1 MSNAA
6 RKRAVNAAEDFIDAH
21 RKEPGGE
28 VYGIAELSEEFGVT
42 ARALRF
48 YESKGLL
55 APQRVGSTRIYSR
68 RDRARLA
75 LILRAKALGSSLD
88 EIKHYLDLYGQHGEG
103 RRKQLEYV
111 VKRTA
116 SAIALL
122 EAKKAQLEATIAELR
137 IIHATSKKQLEDR
150 RAREDG

>member
-1 MSNAA
+1 MRNAA
-6 RKRAVNAAEDFIDAH
+6 RKKPAYDAEDVIDAH
-21 RKEPGGE
+21 RPDTGGS
-28 VYGIAELSEEFGVT
+28 VYGIAELSTEFGVT

-55 APQRVGSTRIYSR
+55 SPQRAGGTRVYSR
-68 RDRARLA
+68 RDRARLS

-88 EIKHYLDLYGQHGEG
+88 DIKHYLDLYGQHGEG

-116 SAIALL
+116 YAIAEL
-122 EAKKAQLEATIAELR
+122 EAKKTQIEESIAELR
-137 IIHATSKKQLEDR
+137 IIHSTSKKQLEER
-150 RAREDG
+150 RGP

>member
-1 MSNAA
+1 MRNAA
-6 RKRAVNAAEDFIDAH
+6 RKKPGESAEDAIDAH

-28 VYGIAELSEEFGVT
+28 VYGIAELSAEFGVT

-48 YESKGLL
+48 YESKDLL
-55 APQRVGSTRIYSR
+55 SPQRVNGTRVYGR

-75 LILRAKALGSSLD
+75 LILRAKALGSSLE

-103 RRKQLEYV
+103 RRRQLEYV

-116 SAIALL
+116 AAIAAL
-122 EAKKAQLEATIAELR
+122 EAKKAQLDEALAELR
-137 IIHATSKKQLEDR
+137 IIYATSKKQLSEKRSNQGD
-150 RAREDG
+150 

>member
-1 MSNAA
+1 MRNAA
-6 RKRAVNAAEDFIDAH
+6 RKKAMNAAEDFIDAH
-21 RKEPGGE
+21 RKEPGGV
-28 VYGIAELSEEFGVT
+28 VYGIAELSAEFGVT

-55 APQRVGSTRIYSR
+55 SPQRAGGTRVYSR

-75 LILRAKALGSSLD
+75 LILRAKDLGSTLD

-116 SAIALL
+116 SAIAEL
-122 EAKKAQLEATIAELR
+122 EAKKAQIEESIAELR
-137 IIHATSKKQLEDR
+137 IIHATSKKQLGDR
-150 RAREDG
+150 RALQGE

>member
-1 MSNAA
+1 MRNAA
-6 RKRAVNAAEDFIDAH
+6 RKKSAYAAEDFIDAH
-21 RKEPGGE
+21 RPDTGGL
-28 VYGIAELSEEFGVT
+28 VYGIAELSAEFGVT

-55 APQRVGSTRIYSR
+55 SPQRAGGTRVYSR
-68 RDRARLA
+68 RDRARLS

-88 EIKHYLDLYGQHGEG
+88 DIKHYLDLYGQHGEG

-116 SAIALL
+116 SAIA
-122 EAKKAQLEATIAELR
+122 QLEEKKTQIEESIAELR
-137 IIHATSKKQLEDR
+137 IIHATSKKQLEER
-150 RAREDG
+150 RGP